1 MTNKKV
7 SSIDVAMKAG
17 VSQATVSMVLN
28 KKYNV
33 SFSKET
39 IKKVEEAAKEL
50 NYELPSR
57 KASKATKKEKIILAF
72 CPNLTNP
79 YYAMLIE
86 GIETRANEMGLG
98 IYVCNTRRSQKMEEY
113 YIEMA
118 RQMKP
123 SGIIFTFNP
132 NHLFL
137 NKIEEIGKEIPIAV
151 INNQNE
157 KIGIDMVDLDN
168 SKIGKIIAKYLI
180 SLGHKSAAYI
190 TTPLTA
196 RQKQRSKR
204 VEGFVKEF
212 MKSGYEDGV
221 IIKKPEESDTKYT
234 NFDSEYRIGYD
245 FTKEIITA
253 YKEVTAIVGLNDMIA
268 LGILDALADEHI
280 KVPQEISVI
289 GCDNILFSGLK
300 GVSLTTVEHYVLYKG
315 RDACDIILKKMD
327 SKQGIYHD
335 LPPIS
340 TYHIEY
346 EPKLIIR
353 GTTSYPKGKRNKNK

>member
-7 SSIDVAMKAG
+7 SSIDVAKKAG
-17 VSQATVSMVLN
+17 VSQASVSMILN
-28 KKYNV
+28 HKYNV

-50 NYELPSR
+50 GYILPSK
-57 KASKATKKEKIILAF
+57 KANKTVKKEKIILVF
-72 CPNLTNP
+72 CPNLANP
-79 YYAMLIE
+79 YYTMLIE

-118 RQMKP
+118 GQMKP

-132 NHLFL
+132 NHVFL
-137 NKIEEIGKEIPIAV
+137 EKIEKIGQEVPVAV

-168 SKIGKIIAKYLI
+168 SKIGKIIAQYLL
-180 SLGHKSAAYI
+180 SLGHKKAAYI
-190 TTPLTA
+190 TTPLTTT
-196 RQKQRSKR
+196 QNQRSKR

-212 MKSGYEDGV
+212 VKNGYDKGV
-221 IIKKPEESDTKYT
+221 IIKKPEEADAKYT
-234 NFDSEYRIGYD
+234 NVDSEYRIGYD
-245 FTKEIITA
+245 FTKEIISTNR
-253 YKEVTAIVGLNDMIA
+253 EVTAIVGLNDMIA
-268 LGILDALADEHI
+268 LGILDALLDERI
-280 KVPQEISVI
+280 KVPQEVSVI
-289 GCDNILFSGLK
+289 GCDNILFSGLR

-327 SKQGIYHD
+327 SRRGIYHES
-335 LPPIS
+335 PPIT

-353 GTTSYPKGKRNKNK
+353 GSSSYPRRKQNKNK